1 MREKDVSQK
10 KSTDKKLIKLLN
22 QYCMM
27 PDDLQD
33 KKNIFDQLYKE
44 LYSPALIV
52 SCDFIPADNSLMREA
67 IILSDAFES
76 LTNGMSNDLALHE
89 LDSIPE
95 DSLLHPWCLFTRSVH
110 SFYEGDHESCLMHI
124 REVPENSA
132 AGAFRYFFESLLKS
146 NSTSETETVWQGLKE
161 AVLENNRV
169 IEDSLELIQESVEM
183 EDLLLESAGLL
194 IRDIIREDRESA
206 RKILLWCFDRLQLS
220 DVLSDKAVLKAKQLF
235 GEQDGYRLSSLAS
248 LSFDPD
254 RSLVY
259 WLHSLLSYIECRD
272 TELINVKAYL
282 TILRDISETVQL
294 EFELTEEYI
303 HLISSLISDL
313 SEKILHIYP
322 DLPGNSNLPSDPFKA
337 INQLCGKQTQS
348 PVQRKVRDVKPTAV
362 QLELF
367 AF

>member
-1 MREKDVSQK
+1 MREKDVSHK
-10 KSTDKKLIKLLN
+10 KSTDKNLINLLN

-33 KKNIFDQLYKE
+33 KKNIFDKLYKE

-52 SCDFIPADNSLMREA
+52 SCDFIPADDSLMREA

-76 LTNGMSNDLALHE
+76 LTNGMSDDPALRE
-89 LDSIPE
+89 LDRIPE
-95 DSLLHPWCLFTRSVH
+95 DSLLHPWCFFTRSVH
-110 SFYEGDHESCLMHI
+110 SFYEGDHESCLKHI
-124 REVPENSA
+124 RSVPENSA
-132 AGAFRYFFESLLKS
+132 AGAFRFFFESLLGC
-146 NSTSETETVWQGLKE
+146 NSENEIKTVWKGLKE
-161 AVLENNRV
+161 SVLESSRV
-169 IEDSLELIQESVEM
+169 IEDSLELIQESVEI

-206 RKILLWCFDRLQLS
+206 TKILLWCFDRLQLS
-220 DVLSDKAVLKAKQLF
+220 DVLSDKAVMKAKQLF

-259 WLHSLLSYIECRD
+259 WLHSLLSYLDCRD
-272 TELINVKAYL
+272 TGLINVKAYL
-282 TILRDISETVQL
+282 SILRDISETVQL
-294 EFELTEEYI
+294 EFELTEEYV

-322 DLPGNSNLPSDPFKA
+322 ELPGIRNLPADPFRA
-337 INQLCGKQTQS
+337 ITQLCGKQQHP
-348 PVQRKVRDVKPTAV
+348 PVQRKVREVKPTAV